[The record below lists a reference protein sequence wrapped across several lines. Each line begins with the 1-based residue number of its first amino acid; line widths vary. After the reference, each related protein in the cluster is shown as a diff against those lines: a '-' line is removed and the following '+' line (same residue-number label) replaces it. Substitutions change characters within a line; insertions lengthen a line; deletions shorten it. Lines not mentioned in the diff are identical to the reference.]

1 MLISV
6 IIPVYNVENYIKK
19 GVESVIN
26 QSYTNFELLL
36 VNDGSKDNSPK
47 ICDDFASKDSRVKVL
62 HKINGGASDARNQ
75 GILAAKG
82 DYLMFLDSDDYWDDN
97 NAIQKVVNRL
107 TESKDVDILLFY
119 WKNINLNTNRTE
131 ISNKKYQTEIFKNAT
146 KPEVLKNL
154 FDTGLFPSSAVIT
167 VVNRA
172 FILQNELFFVK
183 GIKAEDVD
191 WTLNVFKHANKVDA
205 INEDFYV
212 VLLNREG
219 SVTSTADVKSIESI
233 LFILDKWCPEFI
245 TKNDPLSH
253 LFLGHLSFH
262 YSTCFVIYPNLSN
275 TEKKFVKNRLET
287 YKFLFKHIQSKK
299 AFLVKFIITIFG
311 IEIGTRLIGMFFKIR
326 KKTR

>member
-19 GVESVIN
+19 GVESVLN
-26 QSYTNFELLL
+26 QSYNNFELLL

-47 ICDDFASKDSRVKVL
+47 ICDDFASKDGRVKVL

-107 TESKDVDILLFY
+107 KQSKDVDILLFY
-119 WKNINLNTNRTE
+119 WKNINLNTNRVE

-146 KPEVLKNL
+146 KTEVLKNL

-191 WTLNVFKHANKVDA
+191 WTLNVFKQANKIDA

-245 TKNDPLSH
+245 AKNDPLSH

-275 TEKKFVKNRLET
+275 DEKQLVKNRLIA
-287 YKFLFKHIQSKK
+287 YLYLFKYTHSKK
-299 AFLVKFIITIFG
+299 AALVKYIISFLG
-311 IEIGTRLIGMFFKIR
+311 IELGTKLLDILFKIR